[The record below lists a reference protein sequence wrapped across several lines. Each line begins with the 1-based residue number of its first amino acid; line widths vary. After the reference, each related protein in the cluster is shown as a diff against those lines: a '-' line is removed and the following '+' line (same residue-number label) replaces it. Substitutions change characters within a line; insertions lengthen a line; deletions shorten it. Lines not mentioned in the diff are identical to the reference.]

1 MYALVHFYP
10 TLISKE
16 ITKVEKN
23 VTVNDSG
30 IADAV
35 DKVYDSVV
43 VVNTY
48 VNGEA
53 YASGTGFVYK
63 IDGNTAYILT
73 NNHGGGIP

>member
-1 MYALVHFYP
+1 MKEFKEHNKLKNGIILIIVFFLGVGAMYALVHFYP

-35 DKVYDSVV
+35 DKV
-43 VVNTY
+43 
-48 VNGEA
+48 
-53 YASGTGFVYK
+53 
-63 IDGNTAYILT
+63 
-73 NNHGGGIP
+73 